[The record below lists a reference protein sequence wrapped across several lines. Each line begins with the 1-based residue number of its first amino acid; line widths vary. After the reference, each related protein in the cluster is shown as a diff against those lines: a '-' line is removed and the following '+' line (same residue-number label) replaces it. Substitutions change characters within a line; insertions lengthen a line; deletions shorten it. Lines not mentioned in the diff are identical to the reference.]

1 MYGKDNIEQTIKFWT
16 LLGIQDLH
24 SIDFALKNSDE
35 NMSQLA
41 GFVWLHSHRITHN
54 NVHVFYLL
62 TLVQIVKN
70 FELCIAGLIG
80 RTQKKLPTCN
90 QFLVNLNWFN

>member
-1 MYGKDNIEQTIKFWT
+1 MYGKDNIEQTIKFRT

-41 GFVWLHSHRITHN
+41 GFV
-54 NVHVFYLL
+54 
-62 TLVQIVKN
+62 
-70 FELCIAGLIG
+70 
-80 RTQKKLPTCN
+80 
-90 QFLVNLNWFN
+90 